1 MGLWEQIVAVYPELT
16 DEDFH
21 PIYGKILLQ
30 DDSDGLG
37 AYIVKWDYSKPIP
50 AGLKLGKQ
58 WNT

>member
-1 MGLWEQIVAVYPELT
+1 MTLYDEIIAAFPELNKS
-16 DEDFH
+16 DF
-21 PIYGKILLQ
+21 GKKSTIELQ

-37 AYIVKWDYSKPIP
+37 AYIAKWEYSKPIP